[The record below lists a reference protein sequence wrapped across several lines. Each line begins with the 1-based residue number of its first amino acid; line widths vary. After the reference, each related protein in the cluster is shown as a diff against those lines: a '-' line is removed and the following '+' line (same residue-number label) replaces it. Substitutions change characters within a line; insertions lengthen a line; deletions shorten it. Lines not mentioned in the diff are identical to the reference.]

1 MADQRRRGGRGRS
14 GRGGRIPRKGE
25 GQGSATARSEAF
37 VSFPLEVKGPIEV
50 TSPIDPQ
57 AVLGLIR
64 STLDQEHSLFQGLGG
79 AQQAA
84 ADTTLAE
91 VQEQVGAHRSSLE
104 KLARDLDPEGDW
116 SPRESGPVA
125 GSIAELV
132 ASQRVSRLN
141 WIALLRTAYATGD
154 KRIDQ
159 VVKPVLGAKD
169 RHTEV
174 LEQYA
179 VRSLSSRVF
188 SEDEL

>member
-25 GQGSATARSEAF
+25 GQGSASARSEAF

-50 TSPIDPQ
+50 TSPIDSG

-64 STLDQEHSLFQGLGG
+64 TTLDQEYSLFQGLSA

-84 ADTTLAE
+84 PDATLAE
-91 VQEQVGAHRSSLE
+91 LQSQVEAHRASLE
-104 KLARDLDPEGDW
+104 ALGRELDPEADWAPGD
-116 SPRESGPVA
+116 SGDSSA
-125 GSIAELV
+125 SIAELV

-141 WIALLRTAYATGD
+141 WIALLRSAYATGD

-159 VVKPVLGAKD
+159 VVKPVLSAKD

-179 VRSLSSRVF
+179 VRGLSSRIF
-188 SEDEL
+188 REDEL

>member
-25 GQGSATARSEAF
+25 GQSASNARSESF
-37 VSFPLEVKGPIEV
+37 VSFPLDVKGPIQV

-64 STLDQEHSLFQGLGG
+64 STLDQEHSLSQGLKA
-79 AQQAA
+79 AQQGSP
-84 ADTTLAE
+84 DTTLE
-91 VQEQVGAHRSSLE
+91 ELQGQIGAHLSSLE
-104 KLARDLDPEGDW
+104 TLARELDPEGDW
-116 SPRESGPVA
+116 SPRENGPAA

-132 ASQRVSRLN
+132 AAQRVSRLN

-154 KRIDQ
+154 KRLDQ

-174 LEQYA
+174 LEQYG
-179 VRSLSSRVF
+179 VRSLSSRIF
-188 SEDEL
+188 REDEL